1 MRRQLVDRVRFGDIA
16 GCSAAQLDHLDGCNG
31 CRDEIGVDQ
40 AVVRQVRRALQAR
53 VAGRSASPEAFA
65 QIRRRALAESPA
77 ALVANAAAP
86 ARPTSRLG
94 RLLQLRTPLRTLAA
108 GSALA
113 LIAVVSSGQA
123 AQFSASQH
131 ALPAVR
137 WQGLVQTAS
146 LPVLEPWNMHRAIGI
161 APPQRQSGL
170 TAQADAAGVVA
181 SLPNVSGPSAAGFFK

>member
-1 MRRQLVDRVRFGDIA
+1 MRRQLVDCVRFGDVA
-16 GCSAAQLDHLDGCNG
+16 RCSAAQLDHLDGCHG

-53 VAGRSASPEAFA
+53 VAGRSPSPQAFA
-65 QIRRRALAESPA
+65 QIRQRALAEEPPA
-77 ALVANAAAP
+77 ATRAALAP
-86 ARPTSRLG
+86 QPASRLG

-113 LIAVVSSGQA
+113 LIAVVSSGQV
-123 AQFSASQH
+123 AQFSANQH
-131 ALPAVR
+131 TLPAVR

-146 LPVLEPWNMHRAIGI
+146 LPVLEPWNMHHAIGI

-170 TAQADAAGVVA
+170 TAQADAVGIVA
-181 SLPNVSGPSAAGFFK
+181 SLPNLSGPSAAGFFK